1 MPTKLEELEQ
11 RIAVIEAKNVPYRL
25 SGTWLDAVKW
35 SANTTKGTGDN
46 GVIDLSAEFGL
57 PAKIRAVDV
66 RVDVHDTAVTFTSL
80 GPSSG
85 STRFGFYTDPGAH
98 DEWMIHHCPQVQC
111 DANGD
116 IWVTFTGTIYFILY
130 ITAYYV

>member
-1 MPTKLEELEQ
+1 MTTKLEELEQ
-11 RIAVIEAKNVPYRL
+11 RIAALEARNVPVLPRGIWID
-25 SGTWLDAVKW
+25 GTKW
-35 SANTTKGTGDN
+35 SVNSTKGVADN
-46 GVIDLSAEFGL
+46 GAIDLSSSFGL
-57 PAKIRAVDV
+57 PAKIKAVDV
-66 RVDVHDTAVTFTSL
+66 RVDVHAATVTFSSL

-85 STRFGFYTDPGAH
+85 STQYSFYTDPGAH
-98 DEWMIHHCPQVQC
+98 DEWVINHGTVTC